1 MSKVRAWLSGMMFG
15 KGRSEL
21 KELGVEEL
29 FSLEDLDAALEKSE
43 TQPVAFFKHSTRC
56 PVSAAAYRQVSQ
68 YLEKRGAGNTTPFYL
83 VKVIESR
90 PVSNAI
96 AERLG
101 VLHQSPQVILV
112 KCKRAYWNESHGGIT
127 VAALDKA
134 NP

>member
-1 MSKVRAWLSGMMFG
+1 MSKVRAWLSGIVFG
-15 KGRSEL
+15 GGRSEL

-29 FSLEDLDAALEKSE
+29 VTLEDLDAALEKSE
-43 TQPVAFFKHSTRC
+43 TQPVVLFKHSMRC
-56 PVSAAAYRQVSQ
+56 PISAAAHRQVLQ
-68 YLEKRGAGNTTPFYL
+68 YLEQRGAGNSAPFYL

-101 VLHQSPQVILV
+101 VSHQSPQVILV

-127 VAALDKA
+127 VAALERADS
-134 NP
+134 